1 MNPELNHEQKSVVEA
16 PLKPLIVSAGAG
28 SGKTRT
34 LVCRVAHLIKQGIAP
49 NKIILLTFT
58 NKAARHMLA
67 RVEDLCGPEARGVM
81 GGTFHAVALTHLRQ
95 QNPELKLISR
105 DDSKKILFRLLRNPR
120 LPSVDIA
127 FDKISYAEN
136 TLTRLPEELE
146 ALRNAFQT
154 QKRESGVVDFDDLL
168 TQFRSLLQTQPI
180 HPEAVLVDE
189 YQDTNRLQGQIIENL
204 SGQHQNLMVVGDDSQ
219 SIYAFRGADTGN
231 MLAFKKRYPDA
242 LHLSLSTN
250 YRSTPE
256 IIKLANSALKR
267 FPFALQRNL
276 LSVREEGPRPVLVA
290 CATALQQAQ
299 FVAQR
304 ISELAASGVSLG
316 EIAVLYRAHK
326 HALEIKEALNKQ
338 KIAFQ
343 ELMPSRDWSLEGQ
356 EISRSQDCVTLSSIH
371 QAKGLEWA
379 HVFVIWLVEGHF
391 PSFMS
396 YKEPNGL
403 EEERRLFYV
412 ALTRA
417 KDSLTFCYP
426 QERSLRR
433 SRFIEEN
440 SGLCETWTLEQPSRP
455 KPVRRRRTRRI

>member
-1 MNPELNHEQKSVVEA
+1 MNPELNHEQQAVVEA

-58 NKAARHMLA
+58 NKAAKNMLA
-67 RVEDLCGPEARGVM
+67 RVEDLCGSQARLVT
-81 GGTFHAVALTHLRQ
+81 GGTFHAVALSYLRQ
-95 QNPELKLISR
+95 LNPEIKLISR
-105 DDSKKILFRLLRNPR
+105 DDSKKILYKLLRNPR

-127 FDKISYAEN
+127 FDKISYAHN
-136 TLTRLPEELE
+136 TQTRLPEDLEL
-146 ALRNAFQT
+146 LRKAFQT
-154 QKRESGVVDFDDLL
+154 QKYESGVVDFDDLL
-168 TQFRSLLQTQPI
+168 LQFKGLLDKQSLD
-180 HPEAVLVDE
+180 PEAVLVDE

-204 SGQHQNLMVVGDDSQ
+204 SQKHQNLMVVGDDSQ

-231 MLAFKKRYPDA
+231 MLVFKKRYPDA
-242 LHLSLSTN
+242 LHLTLSTN

-256 IIKLANSALKR
+256 IVNLANSALKR
-267 FPFALQRNL
+267 FPFALQKKL
-276 LSVREEGPRPVLVA
+276 LSVRSEGIKPVLVA
-290 CATALQQAQ
+290 CSTALQQAQ

-316 EIAVLYRAHK
+316 EIVVLYRAHK
-326 HALEIKEALNKQ
+326 HSIEIKEALNAK

-343 ELMPSRDWSLEGQ
+343 ELLPSRDWSLDGQ
-356 EISRSQDCVTLSSIH
+356 DIQKSQDRVTLSSIH

-426 QERSLRR
+426 GERALRR
-433 SRFIEEN
+433 SRFLEEN
-440 SGLCETWTLEQPSRP
+440 TGLCETWVLEQPQKP
-455 KPVRRRRTRRI
+455 KLVRKKRK